1 MKNGNPPFASSTEEV
16 EEQTHGPKWSAVAAS
31 AYAVWAL
38 ANPNLVLLFGGT
50 LWPAL
55 IFVWLRDMDD
65 RK

>member
-38 ANPNLVLLFGGT
+38 ANPNLVLLLVLGGS
-50 LWPAL
+50 A
-55 IFVWLRDMDD
+55 
-65 RK
+65 